1 LIGTS
6 PPLVDTARK
15 VTGQAGFGMD
25 VRVPDMLYATVVH
38 PPVFGGAVAAFDA
51 TGALRVPGV
60 REVVEISQ
68 GVAVVARD
76 TWAAFKGVRALDI
89 TWDDGDFSMGSEEIS
104 AYLEG
109 LTEREG
115 AVARDD
121 GDVATAL
128 SRSTRRVTSMYE
140 APLLAHAT
148 MEPMNCTADVRSD
161 RCEVWAPTQNPQGT
175 QSTAARITGLPI
187 EAVTAHITYLG
198 CGWGRRSGTDFVRDA
213 VETSM
218 KIGAPVQVVW
228 TREEDMQHDFYRPA
242 SCSVFEGGVDAEGRI
257 SAWKLRVAATPIG
270 GGGRG
275 GGGGVDRNSVDGM
288 VNMQYRIPNVFIDY
302 CRPDLP
308 VPIGYWRSVGPS
320 QNTFMVESFIDE
332 LAHAAGRD
340 PFELRRE
347 MLDHNPRLKHV
358 LELAA
363 EKAGWG
369 TPLPP
374 GRARGI
380 ALVEDKGG
388 RVAEVAEV
396 SVSDGQVR
404 VHRVTCAVDC
414 GQIIHRGI
422 VSAQIE
428 GSVVAGLTA
437 ALYGEI
443 TLEGG
448 RVTQSNFHDYRMLRM
463 SGMPEVEVHLVTN
476 TEEPGGAGEPGVPP
490 IAPAVTNALFALN
503 GKRIRR
509 LPIRLAEV

>member
-1 LIGTS
+1 
-6 PPLVDTARK
+6 
-15 VTGQAGFGMD
+15 M
-25 VRVPDMLYATVVH
+25 
-38 PPVFGGAVAAFDA
+38 
-51 TGALRVPGV
+51 
-60 REVVEISQ
+60 
-68 GVAVVARD
+68 
-76 TWAAFKGVRALDI
+76 
-89 TWDDGDFSMGSEEIS
+89 
-104 AYLEG
+104 
-109 LTEREG
+109 
-115 AVARDD
+115 
-121 GDVATAL
+121 
-128 SRSTRRVTSMYE
+128 
-140 APLLAHAT
+140 
-148 MEPMNCTADVRSD
+148 
-161 RCEVWAPTQNPQGT
+161 
-175 QSTAARITGLPI
+175 
-187 EAVTAHITYLG
+187 
-198 CGWGRRSGTDFVRDA
+198 
-213 VETSM
+213 
-218 KIGAPVQVVW
+218 
-228 TREEDMQHDFYRPA
+228 
-242 SCSVFEGGVDAEGRI
+242 
-257 SAWKLRVAATPIG
+257 
-270 GGGRG
+270 
-275 GGGGVDRNSVDGM
+275 DRNSVDGM

-332 LAHAAGRD
+332 LAHAGGRD

-358 LELAA
+358 LEFAA

-369 TPLPP
+369 TPLPS

-388 RVAEVAEV
+388 LVAEVAEV

-448 RVTQSNFHDYRMLRM
+448 RVKQSNFHDYPMLRM
-463 SGMPEVEVHLVTN
+463 SEMPEVEVHLVTN

-490 IAPAVTNALFALN
+490 IAPAVTNALFALT

-509 LPIRLAEV
+509 LPIRL